1 MNKVKAL
8 IQGYA
13 KQIKNGWLASSTVT
27 LVQSNGKNII
37 IDPGCNRKK
46 LIEELKNNNLKPED
60 IDFVLL
66 THNHT
71 DHTLLTGIF
80 DNAKVLNN
88 EEIYDNDKQ
97 IEHNNK
103 ISETDL
109 EIIDPKVIAIVN
121 ALETYQKEGVH
132 YVGVV
137 VLAKEF
143 WGEVKNNEPDYCEEL
158 IWCDPRELPQP
169 HFDGSRLSIECYLKS
184 SFYEGIK

>member
-1 MNKVKAL
+1 MKKEYPVP
-8 IQGYA
+8 IIG
-13 KQIKNGWLASSTVT
+13 
-27 LVQSNGKNII
+27 II
-37 IDPGCNRKK
+37 IVNSKGEVLIKKRKGADVLMYSIPGGH
-46 LIEELKNNNLKPED
+46 IELGETFEQAAIRETKE
-60 IDFVLL
+60 
-66 THNHT
+66 
-71 DHTLLTGIF
+71 
-80 DNAKVLNN
+80 
-88 EEIYDNDKQ
+88 
-97 IEHNNK
+97 
-103 ISETDL
+103 ETDL